1 MGLRLG
7 GGEMFVKEWKPCC
20 GTSWIGKPN
29 LTIDDVWVSQMS
41 QTLYDPSQKK
51 NGRKAEK
58 KVSNGNGNIAEWNF
72 KIAKVLNLSND
83 LLAD

>member
-1 MGLRLG
+1 MIQA
-7 GGEMFVKEWKPCC
+7 K
-20 GTSWIGKPN
+20 
-29 LTIDDVWVSQMS
+29 
-41 QTLYDPSQKK
+41 KK

-83 LLAD
+83 LLADWNKFCFP